1 MAPVKRVLLCPQG
14 ASKVELV
21 ISILKQQKLGPQKVK
36 YFA

>member
-1 MAPVKRVLLCPQG
+1 MAPVKSVLSCPQG
-14 ASKVELV
+14 ASRVEVV